1 NALAKQI
8 IAQHPKAQTG
18 LLPADT
24 PIALY
29 FSRGSEMLI
38 AILAVLKAGGAYV
51 PVSPDYPEARV
62 EFILTDTNTDLVLTQ
77 ESHLPSLKPV
87 LGKATALGVNAF
99 GVKALSVSTRALAV
113 EHENL
118 VRPTALAN
126 LAYIIYTSGTTG
138 QPKGVMLTQ
147 HNVLYYLHAIT
158 RQLGDKYRNIDFSSN
173 YCFDLSVTTTL
184 CPLLAGQT
192 VCVYE
197 GDILDAAAFRAHLS
211 AANVGFVKTTPSLAM
226 ALLPGSDAHVDTLML
241 GGEALTEQAIT
252 ALSGH
257 VKAIFDEYG

>member
-1 NALAKQI
+1 I
-8 IAQHPKAQTG
+8 
-18 LLPADT
+18 
-24 PIALY
+24 
-29 FSRGSEMLI
+29 
-38 AILAVLKAGGAYV
+38 
-51 PVSPDYPEARV
+51 

-77 ESHLPSLKPV
+77 ESHLPSLNPV
-87 LGKATALGVNAF
+87 LRKAAVLGA
-99 GVKALSVSTRALAV
+99 KALCVNTHSLAV
-113 EHENL
+113 EHKNL

-147 HNVLYYLHAIT
+147 YNVLYYLHALT
-158 RQLGDKYRNIDFSSN
+158 HQLGDKYRNIDFSSN

-197 GDILDAAAFRAHLS
+197 GDILDAAAFRVHLS
-211 AANVGFVKTTPSLAM
+211 AANIGFVKTTPSLAM

-241 GGEALTEQAIT
+241 GGEALTEQAID

-257 VKAIFDEYG
+257 VNAIFDEYGPTETTVGAMLAQ

>member
-1 NALAKQI
+1 ESFATDKDLASLVEQHAANTPEQTALLTSSGEALSYAEVNGKANALAQQI
-8 IAQHPKAQTG
+8 IAQHPKAQAG

-29 FSRGSEMLI
+29 FSRSSEMLI

-51 PVSPDYPEARV
+51 PVSPDHPEARV

-77 ESHLPSLKPV
+77 ESHLPSLEPV
-87 LGKATALGVNAF
+87 LGKMAALGVKALGVN
-99 GVKALSVSTRALAV
+99 THALAV

-147 HNVLYYLHAIT
+147 HNVLYYLHALT
-158 RQLGDKYRNIDFSSN
+158 RQLGDKYR
-173 YCFDLSVTTTL
+173 
-184 CPLLAGQT
+184 
-192 VCVYE
+192 
-197 GDILDAAAFRAHLS
+197 
-211 AANVGFVKTTPSLAM
+211 
-226 ALLPGSDAHVDTLML
+226 
-241 GGEALTEQAIT
+241 
-252 ALSGH
+252 
-257 VKAIFDEYG
+257 

>member
-8 IAQHPKAQTG
+8 IAQHPKAQAG

-29 FSRGSEMLI
+29 FSRSSEMLI

-87 LGKATALGVNAF
+87 LGKATALGV
-99 GVKALSVSTRALAV
+99 KALSVSTHALAV

-118 VRPTALAN
+118 VRPTELAN

-147 HNVLYYLHAIT
+147 HNVLYYLHALT
-158 RQLGDKYRNIDFSSN
+158 CQLGDKYRNIDFSSN

-197 GDILDAAAFRAHLS
+197 RDILDAAAFRAHLS

-257 VKAIFDEYG
+257 VNAIFDEYG